1 MVRLVF
7 IFALALFITLFT
19 MWKVEA
25 TPSVPE
31 VGQLIRPPY
40 VIQYQQANHA
50 VFDYGGLEFLYVVTK
65 MPTPFPTCNAVRT
78 IGNELMVVSCN
89 PFGYVFFTKTF
100 PIAFKTDHNPLW
112 NDLVKKSCRTE
123 GCK

>member
-1 MVRLVF
+1 
-7 IFALALFITLFT
+7 

-50 VFDYGGLEFLYVVTK
+50 VFDYGGLEFLFVVTR
-65 MPTPFPTCNAVRT
+65 MPTPFPQCNAVRT
-78 IGNELMVVSCN
+78 IGDELMVVGGN
-89 PFGYVFFTKTF
+89 PFGYVFFTKIF

>member
-1 MVRLVF
+1 MVKTIF

-50 VFDYGGLEFLYVVTK
+50 VFDYGGLEFLFVVTR
-65 MPTPFPTCNAVRT
+65 MPTPFPQCNAVRT
-78 IGNELMVVSCN
+78 IGDELMVVGGN
-89 PFGYVFFTKTF
+89 PFDHVFFTKIF
-100 PIAFKTDHNPLW
+100 PIAFKKLITTHFGTIW
-112 NDLVKKSCRTE
+112 
-123 GCK
+123 

>member
-31 VGQLIRPPY
+31 VDQLIRPPY
-40 VIQYQQANHA
+40 VIQYQQENHA
-50 VFDYGGLEFLYVVTK
+50 VFDYGGLEFLFVVTR
-65 MPTPFPTCNAVRT
+65 MPTPFPQCNAVRT
-78 IGNELMVVSCN
+78 IGDELMVVGGN
-89 PFGYVFFTKTF
+89 PFDHVFFTKIF
-100 PIAFKTDHNPLW
+100 PIAFKKLITTHFGTIW
-112 NDLVKKSCRTE
+112 
-123 GCK
+123 

>member
-1 MVRLVF
+1 MIRLVF
-7 IFALALFITLFT
+7 IFDLALFITLFA

-50 VFDYGGLEFLYVVTK
+50 VFDYGGLYFLFEVIK
-65 MPTPFPTCNAVRT
+65 KPIPFPQCNAVRT
-78 IGNELMVVSCN
+78 INNELMIVGADPN
-89 PFGYVFFTKTF
+89 GYVFFTRAL
-100 PIAFKTDHNPLW
+100 PIAFKTDHSQLW
-112 NDLVKKSCRTE
+112 DELLKKSCE

>member
-1 MVRLVF
+1 MVRLIF

-40 VIQYQQANHA
+40 VIQYQQAKH
-50 VFDYGGLEFLYVVTK
+50 
-65 MPTPFPTCNAVRT
+65 
-78 IGNELMVVSCN
+78 
-89 PFGYVFFTKTF
+89 YVFFTKIF

>member
-1 MVRLVF
+1 MVKTIF

-50 VFDYGGLEFLYVVTK
+50 VFDYGGLEFLFVVTR
-65 MPTPFPTCNAVRT
+65 MPTPFPQCNDPSGSRTHVTGVRGRKLLT
-78 IGNELMVVSCN
+78 IISLVE
-89 PFGYVFFTKTF
+89 PQVF
-100 PIAFKTDHNPLW
+100 H
-112 NDLVKKSCRTE
+112 
-123 GCK
+123 